1 MSRRRRAQLGKLAGP
16 YELLALGYSGESSSE
31 LESALVAILADLL
44 KVPASWLLFPA
55 QDGLTLG
62 PVHGIASSLVKERI
76 DRKELGSKTFEQL
89 TRECSGQT
97 VRQVGLLVQEEW
109 ATRKHI
115 SRILLLPLIFKGDAL
130 GIVCVP
136 LARGRK
142 APDAEF
148 CRVFQTN
155 AASVLGRAKSIE
167 TIEKEAAANQRSA
180 RSANELV
187 QFAGAIDLNDV
198 ELIWDRAIE
207 YLPRMFSAGLVSIF
221 LYDKT
226 ENKLVLKRG
235 YNQDFEGAVEVDL
248 DSREGGGLM
257 ATAVRSGA
265 PWLSHDVR
273 GHKARR
279 NGPKYRSDSCLII
292 PLKESSKEHKLIGV
306 VNFANPTDDSG
317 FRATDLDS
325 AAIVGELLGTKISNA
340 LMWAELQK
348 LAVTD
353 SLTGLFVHGFFK
365 ESLEREL
372 TRAER
377 FSKPLSL
384 LMIDVDLFK
393 QINDLYGHPAGDTA
407 LVAIA
412 NVLTDSVRD
421 SVDVVARYGGEEFAI
436 ILLETKKQS
445 AKEVADRV
453 RQQVAKQ
460 PLLHY
465 IEGESKRIIV
475 PKDAEGAKPF
485 HATISIGLASFP
497 VDAKSPERL
506 IDLADAALYEGKS
519 AGGNKVVLA
528 GSGAAP

>member
-1 MSRRRRAQLGKLAGP
+1 MSVSGRQLLEKLNGS
-16 YELLALGYSGESSSE
+16 YELLALGYSGKSSSE
-31 LESALVAILADLL
+31 LESALVAILAGLL
-44 KVPASWLLFPA
+44 KTPAAWLLFPA
-55 QDGLTLG
+55 PNGLSLG
-62 PVHGIASSLVKERI
+62 PVQGIDSIYVNEWI
-76 DRKELGSKTFEQL
+76 DRKELGSKKFEQL
-89 TRECSGQT
+89 TSEYSGHT
-97 VRQVGLLVQEEW
+97 VRRVTLFAHKEW
-109 ATRKHI
+109 AATNHI
-115 SRILLLPLIFKGDAL
+115 TRILLLPLVFKGDAQS
-130 GIVCVP
+130 IVCVP

-142 APDAEF
+142 TPDAGF
-148 CRVFQTN
+148 CKVLQAN

-167 TIEKEAAANQRSA
+167 MIEKEAAANQRSA

-187 QFAGAIDLNDV
+187 QFARAIDSNDV

-207 YLPRMFSAGLVSIF
+207 HLPSMFSAGLVSIF
-221 LYDKT
+221 LYDET
-226 ENKLVLKRG
+226 ESKLVLKRG
-235 YNQDFEGAVEVDL
+235 YNQDFEGTVEVHL
-248 DSREGGGLM
+248 DKEKGGGLM
-257 ATAVRSGA
+257 TTAIRHGG

-279 NGPKYRSDSCLII
+279 NGPKYHSDACLII

-306 VNFANPTDDSG
+306 VNFANPTRDSG
-317 FRATDLDS
+317 FRATDIDS

-365 ESLEREL
+365 EALEREL

-412 NVLTDSVRD
+412 NILTDSVRD

-453 RQQVAKQ
+453 RQQVSKR

-465 IEGESKRIIV
+465 LESEGKRRIV
-475 PKDAEGAKPF
+475 PKDTEGAKPF
-485 HATISIGLASFP
+485 HATISIGIASFP
-497 VDAKSPERL
+497 ADGKSPERL
-506 IDLADAALYEGKS
+506 IDLADVALYEGKS

-528 GSGAAP
+528 GSAT

>member
-1 MSRRRRAQLGKLAGP
+1 MSGHKRVQLGKLSAS
-16 YELLALGYSGESSSE
+16 YELFALGYSGKGPSE

-44 KVPASWLLFPA
+44 KAPASWLLVPA
-55 QDGLTLG
+55 EDGLTLG

-76 DRKELGSKTFEQL
+76 ARKELGAKRFKQL
-89 TRECSGQT
+89 TQECSAQIA
-97 VRQVGLLVQEEW
+97 RQVGLFVQERW
-109 ATRKHI
+109 AKTKDI
-115 SRILLLPLIFKGDAL
+115 SRILLLPLVFKGDTL
-130 GIVCVP
+130 GVVCVP
-136 LARGRK
+136 LARGCR
-142 APDAEF
+142 APDAKS
-148 CRVFQTN
+148 CKTLQAN
-155 AASVLGRAKSIE
+155 AAAVLSRARSIE
-167 TIEKEAAANQRSA
+167 TIESEAAANQRSA
-180 RSANELV
+180 RRANELV
-187 QFAGAIDLNDV
+187 QFARAIDLTDV

-221 LYDKT
+221 LYGKT

-248 DSREGGGLM
+248 DSQEGGGLM
-257 ATAVRSGA
+257 ATAIRHGA

-306 VNFANPTDDSG
+306 VNFANPTRDSG
-317 FRATDLDS
+317 FHATDLDS

-348 LAVTD
+348 LAITD

-393 QINDLYGHPAGDTA
+393 QINDLFGHPAGDTA

-412 NVLTDSVRD
+412 SVLMDSVRD

-453 RQQVAKQ
+453 RQQVAKR
-460 PLLHY
+460 PLLY
-465 IEGESKRIIV
+465 YVEGESKRKIV
-475 PKDAEGAKPF
+475 SKETEGARPF
-485 HATISIGLASFP
+485 HATISIGIASFP
-497 VDAKSPERL
+497 ADAKSLERL

-519 AGGNKVVLA
+519 VGGNKVVLA
-528 GSGAAP
+528 